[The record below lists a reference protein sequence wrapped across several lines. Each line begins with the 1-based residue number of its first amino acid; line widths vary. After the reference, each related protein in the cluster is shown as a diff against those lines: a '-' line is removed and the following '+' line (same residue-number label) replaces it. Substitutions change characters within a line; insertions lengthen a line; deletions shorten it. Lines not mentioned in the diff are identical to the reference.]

1 MTIRAATGA
10 RPNAAFFRIVSGRGA
25 LQALYQALVLG
36 AIGGVLF
43 YLVSNTLD
51 NLSSRS
57 IATGFDFIGR
67 EAGFPIAEHVIDYA
81 PTSSYGRAYLV
92 GILNTLL
99 VSAIGIVLATVL
111 GVLIGV
117 ARLSSNWLIARLA
130 GGYVELLRNTPL
142 ILLLVVWYGLFL
154 SLPPPRQAITS
165 LDGDLL
171 VSNRGLNFALPA
183 FEATHGWALILV
195 ALGILGWIA
204 LARFARRRRAETG
217 KGFPV
222 VFPGLALAFLPGL
235 ALFLIAGAP
244 VTLERPELQGFNI
257 TGGGRLGAEFLVLV
271 FGLSTYTAAY
281 IAEVVRAGI
290 LAVPR
295 GQSEAALALGLGR
308 GHALRLVLLPQALR
322 LIVPPTTNQY
332 LNLAKNSS
340 LAVGIGYQ
348 ELVSIGNTTINQ
360 TGQAIEGVL
369 MIMAVYLTISLTISA
384 AMNWY
389 NRAIALRGT
398 RR

>member
-1 MTIRAATGA
+1 MATRAATGA
-10 RPNAAFFRIVSGRGA
+10 RSGAAVLEIFGGRGA
-25 LQALYQALVLG
+25 RQVLYQALVLG
-36 AIGGVLF
+36 AIGGLLF

-57 IATGFDFIGR
+57 IATGFDFLGR
-67 EAGFPIAEHVIDYA
+67 EAGFPIAEHTIEYE
-81 PTSSYGRAYLV
+81 PSSSYGRAYLV

-99 VSAIGIVLATVL
+99 VSTIGIALATVL

-117 ARLSSNWLIARLA
+117 ARLSSNWLVARLA
-130 GGYVELLRNTPL
+130 GAYVELLRNIPL
-142 ILLLVVWYGLFL
+142 ILQLVLWYGLFL
-154 SLPPPRQAITS
+154 SLPPPRQAIIS
-165 LDGDLL
+165 LEGDLM
-171 VSNRGLNFALPA
+171 VSNRGLNFSLPA
-183 FEATHGWALILV
+183 FETVHGWALILV
-195 ALGILGWIA
+195 ALGIVAWIGVA
-204 LARFARRRRAETG
+204 AFVRRHRSQTG
-217 KGFPV
+217 KGLPV
-222 VFPGLALAFLPGL
+222 FLPGLVLAFLPGL
-235 ALFLIAGAP
+235 CLFLAAGAP
-244 VTLERPELQGFNI
+244 ISLQRPELQGFNI
-257 TGGGRLGAEFLVLV
+257 AGGGRLGSEFLVLV

-308 GHALRLVLLPQALR
+308 GRALRFVLLPQALR

-332 LNLAKNSS
+332 LNLVKNSS

-369 MIMAVYLTISLTISA
+369 MIMAVYLTISLAIST

-389 NRAIALRGT
+389 NRAIALKGT